1 MKKEEEPWGGI
12 EESSLLSYIGRMQSI
27 LNALK
32 DMRTVL
38 TKDGFKKF
46 FGVSLY
52 RNAVFLIVANVL
64 NALFGFV
71 FWIVAARFYTA
82 EEVGLGSASISAA
95 GLLSSLASLGLGYGL
110 IRFLPR
116 SNNPGRMVN
125 TLLTVNVLTAT
136 AAAGIFLAGLGLWS
150 PALAFIR
157 EDPLY
162 LVLFIIFTIIFTV
175 SGLVENA
182 FVAGR
187 HAGFTVTKNL
197 IFGGSKIVLAVL
209 LAAWLAAFGIISSW
223 GIAMAAAV
231 LVCLIWLVPRA
242 LTPNPAF
249 PLGKGEGIR
258 QYRAMPALDIGVL
271 KETARFSAGNNVS
284 ALLWS
289 APTQV
294 LPLMIINQIGAAP
307 NAYFYVALNI
317 AGILFTVPT
326 MISTSLFAEG
336 SYDEKSLRHQMR
348 QSLKLSFIILVPVL
362 AVVLLTA
369 NYLLLPFGRVYAA
382 EGADLLRILAV
393 SALPLAVNVI
403 YLGVKRVE
411 MKLGTLV
418 AITGVI
424 TAVTL
429 GVSYVLIPRMGI
441 EGAGVGWLVGQG
453 AITLSIVTKYLSNNI
468 VNMT

>member
-1 MKKEEEPWGGI
+1 MQSVLENLKSI
-12 EESSLLSYIGRMQSI
+12 RLLLSREGLR
-27 LNALK
+27 
-32 DMRTVL
+32 
-38 TKDGFKKF
+38 GF

-52 RNAVFLIVANVL
+52 RNAIFLIIANVI

-95 GLLSSLASLGLGYGL
+95 GLLASFASLGLGYGL

-116 SNNPGRMVN
+116 SHHPARMVN

-136 AAAGIFLAGLGLWS
+136 ATAWIFLAGLGLWS

-157 EDPLY
+157 EDPLF

-175 SGLVENA
+175 SGLVESA

-187 HAGFTVTKNL
+187 HAGFTVTKSL
-197 IFGGSKIVLAVL
+197 IFGGSKIILAGV
-209 LAAWLAAFGIISSW
+209 LAAWLASFGIISSW
-223 GIAMAAAV
+223 GIATGLAI
-231 LVCLIWLVPRA
+231 LVSFIWLLPRA
-242 LTPNPAF
+242 VTPNPAF
-249 PLGKGEGIR
+249 PLGKGEGARAITPNPTFPLGKGEGAR
-258 QYRAMPALDIGVL
+258 RYRVRPALDTGVL
-271 KETARFSAGNNVS
+271 KETARFSAGNYVS

-289 APTQV
+289 APSQV
-294 LPLMIINQIGAAP
+294 LPLMIVNQIGAAP

-348 QSLKLSFIILVPVL
+348 QSLKLSFIILAPIL
-362 AVVLLTA
+362 AAVLLTA

-382 EGADLLRILAV
+382 EGANLLRILAI
-393 SALPLAVNVI
+393 SALPLAVNVL

-411 MKLGTLV
+411 MKLGTLI

-429 GVSYVLIPRMGI
+429 GVSYLLIPRMGI
-441 EGAGVGWLVGQG
+441 NGAGWAWLVGQG
-453 AITLSIVTKYLSNNI
+453 VVAACIIINSLRG
-468 VNMT
+468 